1 MGDRAAEGPHCCGVP
16 WLITQ
21 VSFPS
26 CFPSRGVC
34 KAAVCQLSVVS
45 AHTSGRARA
54 DSSAEIRGARLCQ
67 RICTAEDKHIMEA
80 CGVLTGV
87 RGRFSLVNLFTFV
100 LLFRNC
106 FSFFALCQSPGIPV
120 VRCGITELA
129 PEACVASKTLRA
141 VEMQLGFR

>member
-16 WLITQ
+16 WLI
-21 VSFPS
+21 SHRFPFLPACLPEGCVKLLFAS
-26 CFPSRGVC
+26 
-34 KAAVCQLSVVS
+34 SVLCLL
-45 AHTSGRARA
+45 TPQA

-100 LLFRNC
+100 LPFRNC

-129 PEACVASKTLRA
+129 PEACVASKTLQA